1 MYLSRRLQHNVC
13 GAQHARAGSEHD
25 DGAEYDSGELDA
37 KSPPEPRWAN
47 PEQVDTFATYLR
59 AVIAI
64 YASIFLNVGLWD
76 ILTESRSSR
85 DGRSLAP
92 PFPPSNT
99 ARATMIMLL
108 GLVICIAMDAF
119 YGNANLAGNLWP
131 AWYHRAL
138 NKYKAVRMLRVA
150 VAMFGQMLLWWY
162 VCRCCNLSA
171 IFYPF
176 CSLCSVPAGCMT

>member
-76 ILTESRSSR
+76 ILTESRGSL
-85 DGRSLAP
+85 DG
-92 PFPPSNT
+92 SNT
-99 ARATMIMLL
+99 ARATIIMLL

-138 NKYKAVRMLRVA
+138 NKYKAVQNSQTIQDDW
-150 VAMFGQMLLWWY
+150 FG
-162 VCRCCNLSA
+162 
-171 IFYPF
+171 
-176 CSLCSVPAGCMT
+176 